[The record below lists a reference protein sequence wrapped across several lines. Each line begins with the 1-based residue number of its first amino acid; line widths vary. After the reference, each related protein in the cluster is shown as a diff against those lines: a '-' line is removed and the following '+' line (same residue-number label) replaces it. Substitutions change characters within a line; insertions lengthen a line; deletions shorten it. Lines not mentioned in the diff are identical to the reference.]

1 MDVEKEFRESVQA
14 VSRNSVKDVRFS
26 ADLEERIKEKAS
38 KGAIKRHRR
47 LYTVATAVACL
58 ALAVTVWKLTP
69 SGLQE
74 VLKQSAAAL
83 TEQKTSAIVE
93 KALQSLLKAIPDL
106 NSYQVDIKETANNR
120 INVVLRKTD
129 GKLAKVAINKET
141 GSVEVFK
148 WFNGGSTE
156 QIPSEKIAKEKADLF
171 LKALLGDH
179 SEEYQQLAI
188 SEIKRPQN
196 GYLELDVKGMN
207 VSYQQMKNGEPVPF
221 AKLSVWVDGSGR
233 IVSYGELNKSEQ
245 AMLTKLKEAIPELN
259 TEATLTN
266 KEVESPG
273 YHFSLANADKDG
285 NSVMIRTEG
294 KGDLLKSYELESLR
308 DESFEWAHK
317 SLINEKANLFLQHM
331 LGKDFTNYQE
341 TGTPDRASYM
351 RFYNGLPVLEDNL
364 TVVVDKGGRILYYSR
379 ATGLY
384 DLASLPE
391 PSKAISQK
399 KAEEEL
405 TQNMKLRY
413 IERSVVKRDPET
425 HQVIEERPLLDYTPA
440 VSHVQMG
447 EIRSLNW
454 YIDADTGKLEYG
466 LGNNGIDYDRR
477 TNHEPIRLK
486 ASQPTIIKTKEEA
499 ARLLTDQFGVEV
511 TGLPSSER
519 EGESRF
525 GEKQHAFQWQTK
537 NEKRLEV
544 VTNAKT
550 GQVEQIYIPRADGK
564 ITVSQQDALK
574 EAIATLEKYV
584 DPGVTEVQ
592 ISRILEPGE
601 ANPVN
606 SGDWHFSFFKS
617 QDGVPVLE
625 QYPDQAYDV
634 SVDPSTGKV
643 NRFQNHTQWKDKIV
657 LPDKSQAVPVKEAV
671 QEYLKV
677 MPLQLAYTLKGVDKE
692 NLSEPKLIY
701 VPLSAKESADKH
713 IYLNAITGKV
723 ELR

>member
-1 MDVEKEFRESVQA
+1 MDVEKEFRESVQT
-14 VSRNSVKDVRFS
+14 VSRNASKDVRFT
-26 ADLEERIKEKAS
+26 ADLEKRIKEKAS
-38 KGAIKRHRR
+38 KGVRKRHRR

-58 ALAVTVWKLTP
+58 ALAITVWKLTP

-74 VLKQSAAAL
+74 ILKQSATAL
-83 TEQKTSAIVE
+83 TEKKTNAIVE
-93 KALQSLLKAIPDL
+93 KALQSLQKAIPDL
-106 NSYQVDIKETANNR
+106 SSYQVDIRETADNR
-120 INVVLRKTD
+120 IKVQLRAKD
-129 GKLAKVAINKET
+129 GKLAKVAINRET

-148 WFNGGSTE
+148 WFTGDSTE

-171 LKALLGDH
+171 LKSLLGDH
-179 SEEYQQLAI
+179 SGEYQQIAI
-188 SEIKRPQN
+188 NEIKRPQN

-207 VSYQQMKNGEPVPF
+207 ISYQQMKNGEPVPF
-221 AKLSVWVDGSGR
+221 AKLTVWVDGSGR
-233 IVSYGELNKSEQ
+233 VVSYGELNKSEQ
-245 AMLTKLKEAIPELN
+245 AMLIKLKEAIPELN

-266 KEVESPG
+266 KEVESSG
-273 YHFSLANADKDG
+273 YHFSLANADKED
-285 NSVMIRTEG
+285 NTVMIRTEG
-294 KGDLLKSYELESLR
+294 KGELLKSYRLESPR
-308 DESFEWAHK
+308 NENVEWAQK
-317 SLINEKANLFLQHM
+317 SLMNEKANLFLQHM
-331 LGKDFTNYQE
+331 LGDDFTNYQE
-341 TGTPDRASYM
+341 EGTVDRASYM

-364 TVVVDKGGRILYYSR
+364 TVVVDKGGRITYYSR

-384 DLASLPE
+384 DLASLPDR
-391 PSKAISQK
+391 SKVISQK
-399 KAEEEL
+399 KAEEAL

-425 HQVIEERPLLDYTPA
+425 HQVIEERPLLDYTPT
-440 VSHVQMG
+440 VSHVQVG

-454 YIDADTGKLEYG
+454 YIDADTGKVENG

-477 TNHEPIRLK
+477 TTHEPIRLK
-486 ASQPTIIKTKEEA
+486 AAKPPTIKTKEEA
-499 ARLLTDQFGVEV
+499 ARLLTDQFGVKI
-511 TGLPSSER
+511 TGLPLSER

-525 GEKQHAFQWQTK
+525 GAKQHVFQWKTK

-550 GQVEQIYIPRADGK
+550 GQVEEIYIPRVDGK

-574 EAIATLEKYV
+574 EAVAALEKYV

-592 ISRILEPGE
+592 ISRILEPQE

-617 QDGVPVLE
+617 QDGVPVIE
-625 QYPDQAYDV
+625 QNLDHAYEV

-643 NRFQNHTQWKDKIV
+643 NRFKNLTQWKDKIV
-657 LPDKSQAVPVKEAV
+657 LPHKSQAIPVKEAV

-677 MPLQLAYTLKGVDKE
+677 MPLQLAYTLKGVNGEK
-692 NLSEPKLIY
+692 LSEPKLIY
-701 VPLSAKESADKH
+701 VSLGTKENADKH

-723 ELR
+723 EVR

>member
-1 MDVEKEFRESVQA
+1 MDVEKEFRESVQT
-14 VSRNSVKDVRFS
+14 VSRNASKDVRFTV
-26 ADLEERIKEKAS
+26 DLEKRIKEKAS
-38 KGAIKRHRR
+38 KDVRKRHRR
-47 LYTVATAVACL
+47 LYAVATAVACL
-58 ALAVTVWKLTP
+58 ALAITVWKLTP

-74 VLKQSAAAL
+74 ILKQSATAL
-83 TEQKTSAIVE
+83 TEKKTNAIIE
-93 KALQSLLKAIPDL
+93 KALQSLQKAIPDL
-106 NSYQVDIKETANNR
+106 SSYQLDIKETADNR
-120 INVVLRKTD
+120 IKVQLRAKD
-129 GKLAKVAINKET
+129 GKLAKVAINRET

-148 WFNGGSTE
+148 WFNRDTTE

-171 LKALLGDH
+171 LKSLLGNH
-179 SEEYQQLAI
+179 SEEYQQVAI
-188 SEIKRPQN
+188 SEIKRPKS

-233 IVSYGELNKSEQ
+233 VVSYGELNKSEQ
-245 AMLTKLKEAIPELN
+245 AMLIKLKEAIPELN

-266 KEVESPG
+266 KEVESSG
-273 YHFSLANADKDG
+273 YHFSLANADKEG
-285 NSVMIRTEG
+285 NSLMISTEG
-294 KGDLLKSYELESLR
+294 KGDLLTNYNLETPR
-308 DESFEWAHK
+308 KQGVEWAEK
-317 SLINEKANLFLQHM
+317 SLATKKANRFLQHM
-331 LGKDFTNYQE
+331 LGDDFSNYQE
-341 TGTPDRASYM
+341 TGTTGRASYM

-364 TVVVDKGGRILYYSR
+364 TVVVDKGGRIIYYSR

-384 DLASLPE
+384 DLASLPDR
-391 PSKAISQK
+391 SKAISPK
-399 KAEEEL
+399 KAEEAL

-440 VSHVQMG
+440 VSHLQMG
-447 EIRSLNW
+447 KIRSLNW
-454 YIDADTGKLEYG
+454 YIDAGTGKVEYG

-477 TNHEPIRLK
+477 TTHEPIRLK
-486 ASQPTIIKTKEEA
+486 ASKPPMIKTKEEA
-499 ARLLTDQFGVEV
+499 ARLLTDHFGVKV
-511 TGLPSSER
+511 TGLPFSER

-525 GEKQHAFQWQTK
+525 GAKQHVFQWQTK

-544 VTNAKT
+544 VVNAKT
-550 GQVEQIYIPRADGK
+550 GQVEEINIPRVDGK

-574 EAIATLEKYV
+574 EAVAALEKYV

-592 ISRILEPGE
+592 ISRILEPQE

-617 QDGVPVLE
+617 QDGVPVIE
-625 QYPDQAYDV
+625 QYPDQAYEV

-643 NRFQNHTQWKDKIV
+643 NGFENLTQWKGNIV

-677 MPLQLAYTLKGVDKE
+677 MPLQLAYTLKGVDREK
-692 NLSEPKLIY
+692 LSEPKLIY
-701 VPLSAKESADKH
+701 VSLSAKENADKH

-723 ELR
+723 EVQ